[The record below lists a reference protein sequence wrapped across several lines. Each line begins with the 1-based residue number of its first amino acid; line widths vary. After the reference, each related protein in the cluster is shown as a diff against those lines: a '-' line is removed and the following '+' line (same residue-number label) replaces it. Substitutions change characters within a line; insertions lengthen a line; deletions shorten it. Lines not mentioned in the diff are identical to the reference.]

1 MQLPRMKALASP
13 RRDTHF
19 GQSPFVTTR
28 WTVVV
33 RAGGES
39 ADAEAA
45 LAQLCRDYWYPLYA
59 FARRRG
65 LTGADGGGRAGCDAG
80 IFFARDGS
88 WDAEARVG
96 GAGKIS
102 DVPAGGDAE
111 LSGE

>member
-65 LTGADGGGRAGCDAG
+65 LTGEDAQDATHG
-80 IFFARDGS
+80 FFFARDGS